1 MFLKHWIA
9 LKCSDSEMLTAN
21 IRAKLYLISKSGKS
35 EGQQWPHPLYLR
47 LSALISELISSLTK
61 EFSELRIF
69 FVCVFFN
76 VVLNYQ
82 INVYYKPLKSLSWK
96 RNTIN
101 CRFFFLI
108 FIRWPQRS
116 LLNFLWFCE
125 VQCYGSVLFLL
136 ITICLIFREY
146 FPISLKIPVGVV
158 KIRHKNLKHLWYI

>member
-69 FVCVFFN
+69 FVCVFFF

-101 CRFFFLI
+101 CRFFFFNIHKVTPEVPSKLFVILWSTVLWLSFIPTHYYMSNFPWI
-108 FIRWPQRS
+108 FS
-116 LLNFLWFCE
+116 YLLENSSRCG
-125 VQCYGSVLFLL
+125 QNQ
-136 ITICLIFREY
+136 T
-146 FPISLKIPVGVV
+146 
-158 KIRHKNLKHLWYI
+158 